1 MDNRQIWK
9 GQTRKTRVPLIVF
22 DTNTGTDLSFD
33 SKVSAPYLLVQLLVQ
48 GLSRRSGDFALAKSL
63 EMLKKGQLICLR
75 EAQRKKGEYEN
86 SIGLARNYCQSFRL
100 KSHTKGF
107 YPKTQKLEQ
116 N

>member
-1 MDNRQIWK
+1 MDNRQIWN

-22 DTNTGTDLSFD
+22 DTDTGTDLSFD
-33 SKVSAPYLLVQLLVQ
+33 SKVSAPYLLVQLAQDLFRQ
-48 GLSRRSGDFALAKSL
+48 SGDFALAKSL